1 MNFQKSQHLL
11 DKSTQYIVEG
21 IKGMHKINMQNA
33 FPSFFT
39 HGKGALVW
47 DIDGNE
53 FIDFVMGKGPYILGY
68 QNKQVENAVID
79 QVIKGNVFPS
89 ANQSHTDLAKKI
101 TSLISSAEKVLFYKT
116 GSCATSA
123 SIRLARAFTNK
134 KNIYS
139 SGYHGWHSWCNP
151 DEGTLEEEQRYVFD
165 FSYNLNKLEM
175 LLKQNDSNAA
185 VILTPECYYFSE
197 EYYQA
202 LEKLCKKYNV
212 LFILDEVKTGFRVDL
227 GGFQNKYKLSP
238 DLSIFSK
245 AISNGYSISVLCG
258 KTEIMNVAQRL
269 HTAGTYDTETI
280 PFAAALATINE
291 LEVQNVLATIDSNGK
306 WFTDKLRDI
315 FRESKLE
322 VYPIWAGG
330 SLRFWFRNK
339 QLEADFYKITAENG
353 VLFYAY
359 DNSFLSFSHDKEI
372 LLKAIEI
379 IFNISQKKLTE
390 YKSCDYKDFTYED
403 LFILQNKKGFLN
415 NYPGKDGIQND

>member
-353 VLFYAY
+353 VL
-359 DNSFLSFSHDKEI
+359 LCI
-372 LLKAIEI
+372 
-379 IFNISQKKLTE
+379 
-390 YKSCDYKDFTYED
+390 
-403 LFILQNKKGFLN
+403 
-415 NYPGKDGIQND
+415 